1 MITHDGKEV
10 EIVNIIFGIQNYA
23 ELYYKHN
30 NAYNYANVES
40 LKGEELE
47 RVINTFRKKEKMK
60 VDTMTNILTIFKAV
74 VCQMSGDI
82 VVADNCRH
90 CEYVKLMGDA
100 CVVCTYVK
108 RIEKCRLCG
117 HRL

>member
-60 VDTMTNILTIFKAV
+60 VDTMTNILTSFKAV
-74 VCQMSGDI
+74 VCQRTGDI

-90 CEYVKLMGDA
+90 CEYVELMGDA